1 MSEITPEQSGRAPVD
16 PPVFYGAVICLMVI
30 LALAALAPT
39 STGELFASIQN
50 GIVAYASWY
59 YVLVVAIILVAVF
72 ALALTRFGEIK
83 LGPNHAEP
91 EYSLVSWFAMLFA
104 AGMGIGLMFFG
115 VAEPVNHFLAPPH
128 GDGGT
133 AAAAEEAMRLTFFH
147 WGLHAWAI
155 YAIVA
160 LILAYFGYR
169 HDLPLTLR
177 SALYPLIG
185 ERIYGPVGTVVDV
198 FAILSTTFG
207 VATSLGFG
215 VEQINSGLNEL
226 FGIEKSVG
234 VQLGLIVLT
243 TVLATVSVV
252 LGLDAGIKRL
262 SEINIVLAVALLV
275 GILAFGPT
283 VYLLQMFM
291 QNTGGYLTELV
302 SKTFNLYAYQP
313 TDWLGGWTIFYWG
326 WWISWAPFVGL
337 FIARISRGRTLREF
351 AFGALAAPTL
361 FTLLWMTVF
370 GNSAI
375 TMILD
380 QGMAEL
386 AVAVQQD
393 ESVALFKFL
402 QQFPAAPL
410 LSGLAIIM
418 VFVFFVTSAD
428 SGAMILNMLSS
439 NGRDDTPLL
448 RRVFWMGLIGAS
460 ALILLVAGGLPALQT
475 AAIAS
480 ALPFSLVM
488 MFSIWGFVRALSLDH
503 AKLMTAQLSTLGP
516 TGGPKSTDWR
526 QRLASL
532 MHYPGDKAVQV
543 FIDKTLAHAM
553 GQFADE
559 LRSHGLDVRVNVES
573 DGSQASLSVLHGEEV
588 DFLYAVVARPYSKP
602 DAALLPDVAPAG
614 QSERVDYWRA
624 EVWLNEGDQDY
635 DVMGWTHEQLIH
647 DLLEQYEKHLH
658 FLHLVR

>member
-1 MSEITPEQSGRAPVD
+1 MPGKPAERANRAPVD
-16 PPVFYGAVICLMVI
+16 PPVFYGAVVSLVVL
-30 LALAALAPT
+30 LAFAAIAPT
-39 STGELFASIQN
+39 STGEVFATVQN
-50 GIVAYASWY
+50 AIVAYGSWY
-59 YVLVVAIILVAVF
+59 YVLVVAVILVTIF
-72 ALALTRFGEIK
+72 ALAFTRYGEIK

-91 EYSLVSWFAMLFA
+91 EYSLLSWFAMLFA

-115 VAEPVNHFLAPPH
+115 VAEPVNHFLSPPL
-128 GDGGT
+128 GEGGT
-133 AAAAEEAMRLTFFH
+133 VAAAEEAMRLTFFH

-185 ERIYGPVGTVVDV
+185 ERIYGPIGTVVDV

-215 VEQINSGLNEL
+215 VEQINAGLHEL
-226 FGIEKSVG
+226 FGIQKSTG

-243 TVLATVSVV
+243 TLLATVSVV

-262 SEINIVLAVALLV
+262 SEINIVLAVTLLV

-302 SKTFNLYAYQP
+302 GKTFNLYAYKP

-326 WWISWAPFVGL
+326 WWISWAPFGGL

-375 TMILD
+375 SMILD
-380 QGMAEL
+380 QGLVEL
-386 AVAVQQD
+386 ASAVQQD

-402 QQFPAAPL
+402 QQFEAATL
-410 LSGLAIIM
+410 LSGLAIVM
-418 VFVFFVTSAD
+418 VFVFFITSAD

-439 NGRDDTPLL
+439 NGRDDTPTL
-448 RRVFWMGLIGAS
+448 RRVFWMGMIGAS
-460 ALILLVAGGLPALQT
+460 ALILLLAGGLPALQT

-488 MFSIWGFVRALSLDH
+488 VLSIWGFVRALSIDH
-503 AKLMTAQLSTLGP
+503 AKLMTVHLTSIAP
-516 TGGPKSTDWR
+516 TGGSKSTDWR
-526 QRLASL
+526 ARLSSL
-532 MHYPGDKAVQV
+532 MHYPMRDDVEG
-543 FIDKTLAHAM
+543 FIRDTVASAM
-553 GQFADE
+553 QQFADE
-559 LRSHGLDVRVNVES
+559 LRGHDLDVRLTLAQ
-573 DGSQASLSVLHGEEV
+573 DGSNAGLEVVHGDEV
-588 DFLYAVVARPYSKP
+588 DFQYQVVIRPYAKP
-602 DAALLPDVAPAG
+602 DAALLPDTDG
-614 QSERVDYWRA
+614 DHKEYCRA
-624 EVWLNEGDQDY
+624 EVWLNEGGQDY